1 MAKTKYPKGET
12 PWVSYYDRDRNLRF
26 LITSNYKRDLY
37 YLYSCLQDGEL
48 KRIGKGKNPKTLETK
63 HCVLESIDGC

>member
-37 YLYSCLQDGEL
+37 YAYSYSNDDGFKKL
-48 KRIGKGKNPKTLETK
+48 GKGKNPKALESK
-63 HCVLESIDGC
+63 FNILESIDSC